1 MAAAN
6 LSGGNQQKV
15 VLARWL
21 ALSPKVMIF
30 DEPTRGIDVG
40 AKDEIYKLIRALA
53 AENVAVL
60 VISSDME
67 EVLRISDRVLV
78 LRNGEVTG
86 SIPRSDATEESIL
99 RLAVHHD

>member
-1 MAAAN
+1 
-6 LSGGNQQKV
+6 
-15 VLARWL
+15 
-21 ALSPKVMIF
+21 MIF

-53 AENVAVL
+53 AEHVAVL

-78 LRNGEVTG
+78 LRNGEITG
-86 SIPRSDATEESIL
+86 SIPRCDATEESIL

>member
-1 MAAAN
+1 MI
-6 LSGGNQQKV
+6 KYEKF
-15 VLARWL
+15 VLENGLRCIVHHDTTTPMVAFNIL
-21 ALSPKVMIF
+21 Y
-30 DEPTRGIDVG
+30 DVG

-67 EVLRISDRVLV
+67 EVLRISDRVMV

-86 SIPRSDATEESIL
+86 SIPRCDATEESIL